1 MKKIFFIILITPMFL
16 NAQFM
21 NPSIGAYAGIGE
33 MKGNSPSLSVYSLNG
48 YIGSYAWFSADIE
61 FRTGFFYAQK
71 IENLIP
77 ENRAGKFYPFIK
89 GYYLSANIS
98 QFFNDTFFLEEG
110 VGIIIINDRI
120 YNDRASWDIGAKAH
134 LAAGFRLKQNLR
146 ISGGIDFASTVTN
159 TSASYLIYMV
169 QTQYYF

>member
-48 YIGSYAWFSADIE
+48 YIGFYAWFSADIE

>member
-1 MKKIFFIILITPMFL
+1 MRKIAIIFLFIPFML

-21 NPSIGAYAGIGE
+21 NPSIGGYAGIGE
-33 MKGNSPSLSVYSLNG
+33 VKGNSPSLSSYSLSG
-48 YIGSYAWFSADIE
+48 YIGFYAWFSADIE

-77 ENRAGKFYPFIK
+77 ENRTGKFYPFIK

-98 QFFNDTFFLEEG
+98 QFFNETFFLEEG
-110 VGIIIINDRI
+110 VGLIAINDRI
-120 YNDRASWDIGAKAH
+120 FNDRVTWDIGAKAH
-134 LAAGFRLKQNLR
+134 LAAGFRLNENLR

-169 QTQYYF
+169 QTQFYF

>member
-1 MKKIFFIILITPMFL
+1 MKKIVLIFLFVPLYL

-21 NPSIGAYAGIGE
+21 NPSIGASVGIGE

-48 YIGSYAWFSADIE
+48 YIGFYAWFSADIE
-61 FRTGFFYAQK
+61 FRGGFFYAQK

-77 ENRAGKFYPFIK
+77 ENRTGKFYPFIK
-89 GYYLSANIS
+89 GYYLSAN
-98 QFFNDTFFLEEG
+98 NDTFFLEEG
-110 VGIIIINDRI
+110 VGLITINDRI
-120 YNDRASWDIGAKAH
+120 YNDRTSWDIGVKAH
-134 LAAGFRLKQNLR
+134 IAAGFRLKQNLR

-169 QTQYYF
+169 QTQFYF